1 MKEYASIP
9 GEYIRTHARP
19 HAIQSILNVE
29 HELDSI
35 EPSAIAEGLG
45 LWPMFLNDKLR
56 FAPSAEIPESE
67 LSAAALADGLLAIL
81 KGS

>member
-1 MKEYASIP
+1 
-9 GEYIRTHARP
+9 
-19 HAIQSILNVE
+19 
-29 HELDSI
+29 
-35 EPSAIAEGLG
+35 
-45 LWPMFLNDKLR
+45 MFLNDKLR